1 MEKKIIGIDIG
12 GSTTKIVGYVNGE
25 IFSPLIVKASEPVAS
40 VYGAFGKFLTTNKL
54 SINDIE
60 KVMIT
65 GVGSSF
71 ITDKIYGIPTGRV
84 DEFIAVGL
92 GGQHLSG
99 LSKAIIVSMGTG
111 TALIM
116 ADGDKI
122 RHLGGTGIGGGTLL
136 GLSNKMLNLRDF
148 NDIIDTARGGTLTN
162 VDLRI
167 SDITVDIVQGLAPDT
182 TASNFGKLSDL
193 ATRADVALGIINM
206 VFETIGMFS
215 VFASRLSDT
224 KDVVLTGNLAHVPQ
238 TKDVFNRL
246 QDLFDV
252 EFTIPDNA
260 EYATASGAAIAY
272 SKNRPFT
279 IIE

>member
-238 TKDVFNRL
+238 AKDVFNRL